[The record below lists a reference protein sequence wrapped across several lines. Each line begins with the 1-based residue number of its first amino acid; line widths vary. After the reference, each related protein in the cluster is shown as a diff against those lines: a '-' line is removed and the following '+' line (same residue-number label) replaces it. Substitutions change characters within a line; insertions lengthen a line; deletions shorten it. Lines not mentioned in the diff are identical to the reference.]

1 MVGNALWPNPEKQNH
16 HQVDSSRTPKTKVC
30 EKQVSIVIA
39 ARNNASFLAEAIE
52 SAFDQSVPCEVIY
65 SDDCSFDD
73 SLAIANRYLDQGLIV
88 IGAPYHSGVCDTR
101 NRGASRAN
109 GNYLLFLDGDDIL
122 PPDYVK
128 KHLEAITPATPF
140 VYGGAEAFGNFDT
153 LWEAPDW
160 TAGQLW
166 QRNFVNT
173 SALWNRLAFE
183 TAGRW
188 RNKINTMWDWDLALR
203 GARLGTP
210 IHSKAILKYRQH
222 SDSWSANIQT
232 KYEKRQEVL
241 LPQMRQ
247 ICSRFSVGSIISGR
261 LADFFPQW
269 MSAVA
274 QSVKLINS
282 QEPVE
287 LVLLDNSNNP
297 ETLELMRSETNRY
310 LNTFASIRIMPY
322 PASFHFSN
330 EKERRNQVAQ
340 FMAQACNQLRQEMRG
355 DIHWLIED
363 DILVPLEAGVNL
375 MKNLTADWI
384 PPNAVSG
391 CYRNRHV
398 ETQFVGGHF
407 DDYHIVN
414 AFSEIGTETCTV
426 DYCGT
431 GCLMFW
437 KDRTPGYW
445 DSHYQGV
452 PAHDWQWCARIK
464 QSRGKILMLPSVR
477 CGHVRSPQDILY

>member
-1 MVGNALWPNPEKQNH
+1 MVGNALWPKPEKENYH
-16 HQVDSSRTPKTKVC
+16 HNETS
-30 EKQVSIVIA
+30 EKPIVRGDKISIVIA
-39 ARNNASFLAEAIE
+39 ARNNAPFLPDAIE
-52 SAFDQSVPCEVIY
+52 SAFNQSIPCEVIY

-73 SLAIANRYLDQGLIV
+73 SLTIANRYRNQGLIV
-88 IGAPYHSGVCDTR
+88 IESPYHCGVCETR
-101 NRGASRAN
+101 NRGAARAK
-109 GNYLLFLDGDDIL
+109 GNHLLFLDGDDII
-122 PPDYVK
+122 PSDYVK
-128 KHLEAITPATPF
+128 KHLEVMTPATPF
-140 VYGGAEAFGNFDT
+140 VYGGAEAFGSFST

-160 TAGQLW
+160 TDGKLW
-166 QRNFVNT
+166 LRNFVNT

-210 IHSKAILKYRQH
+210 AHSKAILKYRQH
-222 SDSWSANIQT
+222 TASWSANIQT

-247 ICSRFSVGSIISGR
+247 ICSRISVGSIISGR
-261 LADFFPQW
+261 LAEFFPQW

-297 ETLELMRSETNRY
+297 ETLSLMRSETNRY
-310 LNTFASIRIMPY
+310 LDTFESIRIIPH
-322 PASFHFSN
+322 PDTFTFSN
-330 EKERRNQVAQ
+330 ESERRNQVAR
-340 FMAQACNQLRQEMRG
+340 FMAYACNRLHVEMKG

-375 MKNLTADWI
+375 MTQLTAGWI

-407 DDYHIVN
+407 DDYHTVN
-414 AFSEIGTETCTV
+414 AFSEMGTETSTV

-437 KDRTPGYW
+437 KERTPRYW
-445 DSHYQGV
+445 DSHYRGI
-452 PAHDWQWCARIK
+452 PAHDWEWCFRLK
-464 QSRGKILMLPSVR
+464 QAEGKLLMLPSVH
-477 CGHVRSPQDILY
+477 CGHIVSAENILY